1 MLTHRHPVVLI
12 SASMLLLSACSDTP
26 ERDATTRTPAV
37 PVSVDTVRS
46 GNAAVPVSAT
56 GTFGSRDEIPLAFKI
71 GGIVARVLVDEGATV
86 QRGQLLASLDLR
98 EITAI
103 VAKAQTG
110 FDKAQRDQARVQR
123 LAVDSVATLVQLQD
137 ATSALDAAR
146 SDLVTA
152 TVNREYAM
160 IVAPEGG
167 IVLQRLVTAG
177 SSVSS
182 GTPIITLGGTRR
194 GRVLRVGL
202 PDRDA
207 LRVQPGDAA
216 TVHFDAIPTRTFTG
230 RVQMVG
236 RSADPRTGT
245 YAVEIAVSGA
255 DALPSG
261 LVGVVSIVVRGS
273 TGDSTRGASI
283 SADALLEAD
292 RDSATIYTVATGREA
307 PDDLMAQALR
317 VRVTGVHGDRAM
329 IDGLAPGVRIVTRGA
344 AYVTPGARVRIVTAD
359 TLAAALN
366 ATSATGTP
374 KPRGAVLP

>member
-71 GGIVARVLVDEGATV
+71 GGIVARVLVDEGTTV

-98 EITAI
+98 EITAT

-182 GTPIITLGGTRR
+182 GTPIILLGGTRR

-292 RDSATIYTVATGREA
+292 RDSATIYTVAPGREA
-307 PDDLMAQALR
+307 PDDLIAQALR

-366 ATSATGTP
+366 ATSATGTT

>member
-1 MLTHRHPVVLI
+1 
-12 SASMLLLSACSDTP
+12 
-26 ERDATTRTPAV
+26 
-37 PVSVDTVRS
+37 
-46 GNAAVPVSAT
+46 
-56 GTFGSRDEIPLAFKI
+56 
-71 GGIVARVLVDEGATV
+71 
-86 QRGQLLASLDLR
+86 
-98 EITAI
+98 
-103 VAKAQTG
+103 
-110 FDKAQRDQARVQR
+110 
-123 LAVDSVATLVQLQD
+123 
-137 ATSALDAAR
+137 
-146 SDLVTA
+146 
-152 TVNREYAM
+152 
-160 IVAPEGG
+160 
-167 IVLQRLVTAG
+167 
-177 SSVSS
+177 
-182 GTPIITLGGTRR
+182 
-194 GRVLRVGL
+194 
-202 PDRDA
+202 

-292 RDSATIYTVATGREA
+292 RDSATIYTVAPGREA
-307 PDDLMAQALR
+307 PDDLIAQALR
-317 VRVTGVHGDRAM
+317 VRVTGVRGDRAM

-366 ATSATGTP
+366 ATSATGTT